1 MKKRD
6 DVLVGIVMAV
16 AVIVAIVGSLWLA
29 RGGLSKGYPL
39 YAKFPWSSGLKQG
52 QPVLLAGVNV
62 GYVDEVDL
70 RTDGTVLTTFRVG
83 KQYKVPQGTVATV
96 IANGIFGDMAIALT
110 PKRGPNPNSIPAGD
124 TVPVG
129 PSAPGIAQITGK
141 ADSIATSVNA
151 MTTALNKQ
159 FVESGGVED
168 LRKTMAT
175 TNQMMLNFNRL
186 ISQFSSIAAEQNRQ
200 LTMTQASLRRA
211 TSGVDSAKIDSTLT
225 NLRSTSANMAQL
237 TSDFRATSMKLDSI
251 LAKMNSGNGSVGL
264 ALNDPGAYNDLRSTI
279 QHMDSIMVDLKKN
292 PKKYINLR
300 IF

>member
-16 AVIVAIVGSLWLA
+16 ALIVAIVGSLWLA

-96 IANGIFGDMAIALT
+96 VANGIFGDMAIALT
-110 PKRGPNPNSIPAGD
+110 PKGPNPNSIPAGD

-159 FVESGGVED
+159 FIESGGVED

-200 LTMTQASLRRA
+200 LTTTQASLRRA
-211 TSGVDSAKIDSTLT
+211 TSAIDSAKIDSTLS
-225 NLRSTSANMAQL
+225 NLRSTTAHMNELAADFKTTSA
-237 TSDFRATSMKLDSI
+237 RVDSVVQK
-251 LAKMNSGNGSVGL
+251 ANSGTGSIGL
-264 ALNDPGAYNDLRSTI
+264 ALNDPGAYNDLRAMI

-292 PKKYINLR
+292 PRRYINLR
-300 IF
+300 VF

>member
-1 MKKRD
+1 
-6 DVLVGIVMAV
+6 
-16 AVIVAIVGSLWLA
+16 
-29 RGGLSKGYPL
+29 
-39 YAKFPWSSGLKQG
+39 
-52 QPVLLAGVNV
+52 
-62 GYVDEVDL
+62 
-70 RTDGTVLTTFRVG
+70 
-83 KQYKVPQGTVATV
+83 
-96 IANGIFGDMAIALT
+96 MAIALT
-110 PKRGPNPNSIPAGD
+110 PKRPNPLSIPPND

-159 FVESGGVED
+159 LVQSGGVED
-168 LRKTMAT
+168 LRKTLASS
-175 TNQMMLNFNRL
+175 NQVMLNMNRL
-186 ISQFSSIAAEQNRQ
+186 VTQFSTIAAEQNRQ

-225 NLRSTSANMAQL
+225 NIRATSANMAQL
-237 TSDFRATSMKLDSI
+237 TSDFRMTSMKLDS
-251 LAKMNSGNGSVGL
+251 LLTKMNSGTGSVGL

-292 PKKYINLR
+292 PKKYINLS

>member
-62 GYVDEVDL
+62 GYVDEVQL
-70 RTDGTVLTTFRVG
+70 RQDGTVLTTFRVG
-83 KQYKVPQGTVATV
+83 KEYKVPQGTVATV
-96 IANGIFGDMAIALT
+96 VANGIFGDMAIALT
-110 PKRGPNPNSIPAGD
+110 PKRPNPLSIPPND

-159 FVESGGVED
+159 LVQSGGVED
-168 LRKTMAT
+168 LRKTLASS
-175 TNQMMLNFNRL
+175 NQVMLNMNRL
-186 ISQFSSIAAEQNRQ
+186 VTQFSTIAAEQNRQ

-225 NLRSTSANMAQL
+225 NIRATSANMAQL
-237 TSDFRATSMKLDSI
+237 TSDFRMTSMKLDS
-251 LAKMNSGNGSVGL
+251 LLTKMNSGTGSVGL

-292 PKKYINLR
+292 PKKYINLS

>member
-1 MKKRD
+1 M
-6 DVLVGIVMAV
+6 
-16 AVIVAIVGSLWLA
+16 
-29 RGGLSKGYPL
+29 
-39 YAKFPWSSGLKQG
+39 
-52 QPVLLAGVNV
+52 LLAGVNV

-83 KQYKVPQGTVATV
+83 KQYKVPRGTVATV
-96 IANGIFGDMAIALT
+96 VANGIFGDMAIALT
-110 PKRGPNPNSIPAGD
+110 PKAPNPNSIPAGD

-151 MTTALNKQ
+151 MTTALNRQ
-159 FVESGGVED
+159 LVEAGGVED
-168 LRKTMAT
+168 LRKTLAT
-175 TNQMMLNFNRL
+175 SNQMMLNFNRL
-186 ISQFSSIAAEQNRQ
+186 VLQFSSIAAEQNRQ

-237 TSDFRATSMKLDSI
+237 TSDFRTTSVKLDSI
-251 LAKMNSGNGSVGL
+251 LAKINSGNGSVGL